1 MAEPHPLAKFWQV
14 IYSVIQEFW
23 MITESAI
30 EEAALREDIP
40 VELYYYGEL
49 GLEYFS
55 VENFQKRDPFTNPEQ
70 FEKLFARLDVKGWIE
85 PQHDERYK
93 VTEMAR
99 TGATY
104 IIMSGDAK
112 LPPAESFPEIDLE
125 RLKVLIK
132 QIGVA
137 NNSAVEPP
145 EQWAIH
151 KRFRVVKKNSP
162 VLVKIREYLMD
173 LYAYRDDSHLAA
185 ARPHFNQAGIVWL
198 TLGAAA
204 EAESVNA
211 VKIAEN
217 MSFRGYEANDYQIAL
232 QAAQEIGWLEEAGE
246 SGIFRITQK
255 GKELRAQAEAQTDE
269 YFFAPWS
276 TLTQEELDEL
286 YELLT
291 KLRDGL
297 RELRKKSGDSHL

>member
-14 IYSVIQEFW
+14 MYSVIQEFW
-23 MITESAI
+23 TITEPAI
-30 EEAALREDIP
+30 EEAAIHNDIP

-49 GLEYFS
+49 GLDYFS
-55 VENFQKRDPFTNPEQ
+55 IENFQKRDPFSNPEQ

-85 PQHDERYK
+85 PQHEDRYK

-112 LPPAESFPEIDLE
+112 LPPADAFPEIDLE

-132 QIGVA
+132 QIVMA
-137 NNSAVEPP
+137 SDTADEPP
-145 EQWAIH
+145 EKWAIH
-151 KRFRVVKKNSP
+151 KRFRVAKKNSP

-173 LYAYRDDSHLAA
+173 LYAYRDDSHLEA

-198 TLGAAA
+198 TLGAAS
-204 EAESVNA
+204 EADSVTA
-211 VKIAEN
+211 AKIAESA
-217 MSFRGYEANDYQIAL
+217 SFRGYEANDYQIAL
-232 QAAQEIGWLEEAGE
+232 QAAKEIGWLEEDGE

-255 GKELRAQAEAQTDE
+255 GKELREQAEAQTDE
-269 YFFAPWS
+269 YFYRPWS
-276 TLTQEELDEL
+276 ALTQEELDEL
-286 YELLT
+286 YDLLL
-291 KLRDGL
+291 KSRDGL
-297 RELRKKSGDSHL
+297 REVRKRQ